1 MSHKQE
7 LAELK
12 NTCENTGNCSEYTA
26 LLAREDARIDT
37 YTAEANVEILIWGAL
52 LLALG
57 ILTILTPRIRILMN
71 FQKWVIPKLVISF
84 PILLGAI
91 LGFVAGFVV
100 SFSACFKQQCSTYEE
115 SAIYIFT
122 PIAVLVAAPFSYL
135 LFKKKTMM
143 EAGLVKA
150 KSTKWIVVGLMLI
163 ALSIVYSTSG
173 YIEND
178 ESNAARKES
187 LRRS

>member
-12 NTCENTGNCSEYTA
+12 NTCDDTGNCSEYTA
-26 LLAREDARIDT
+26 LLAREDALIDK
-37 YTAEANVEILIWGAL
+37 YTAEANLEILIWGTL
-52 LLALG
+52 LLVFG
-57 ILTILTPRIRILMN
+57 ILTILTPQIRIFMN

-84 PILLGAI
+84 PILLGTVI
-91 LGFVAGFVV
+91 GFMAGFVV
-100 SFSACFKQQCSTYEE
+100 SFSACFKQSCSTYEE

-122 PIAVLVAAPFSYL
+122 PIAVLIAAPFSYL

-150 KSTKWIVVGLMLI
+150 KSTKWIVAGMMLI
-163 ALSIVYSTSG
+163 ALSIVFSASN

-187 LRRS
+187 LRRP